1 MPTLELYNI
10 VHKAKLLRQAERVS
24 SVDQSI
30 SISMHQYELQLESV
44 YHTPIWTA
52 TGICCVLDMSDHKGF
67 GEAEPWSQDGDLR
80 LESEV
85 REETRC
91 ISLGQ
96 A

>member
-1 MPTLELYNI
+1 VKLDL
-10 VHKAKLLRQAERVS
+10 LLRQAEQVS

-30 SISMHQYELQLESV
+30 SISTRRYKPQLESV

-52 TGICCVLDMSDHKGF
+52 TGIHCVLDMSDHKGF
-67 GEAEPWSQDGDLR
+67 SEAEPWSQDGDLR
-80 LESEV
+80 LESKV

>member
-1 MPTLELYNI
+1 LL
-10 VHKAKLLRQAERVS
+10 VKLDLLLRPAERVS
-24 SVDQSI
+24 SVNQSI
-30 SISMHQYELQLESV
+30 SISMCRYEPQLESV

-52 TGICCVLDMSDHKGF
+52 TGIRCVLDMNDHKGF
-67 GEAEPWSQDGDLR
+67 GEAEPLSQDGDLR

-85 REETRC
+85 REKTRC

>member
-1 MPTLELYNI
+1 
-10 VHKAKLLRQAERVS
+10 
-24 SVDQSI
+24 
-30 SISMHQYELQLESV
+30 
-44 YHTPIWTA
+44 
-52 TGICCVLDMSDHKGF
+52 MSDHKGF
-67 GEAEPWSQDGDLR
+67 GEAEPWFQDGDLR

>member
-1 MPTLELYNI
+1 MVKLDL
-10 VHKAKLLRQAERVS
+10 LLRQAEQVS
-24 SVDQSI
+24 SIDQSI
-30 SISMHQYELQLESV
+30 SISTRRYELQLESV
-44 YHTPIWTA
+44 YHDHVPIWTA
-52 TGICCVLDMSDHKGF
+52 TGIRCVLNMSNHKGF
-67 GEAEPWSQDGDLR
+67 SEAKPWSQDGDLR

>member
-1 MPTLELYNI
+1 
-10 VHKAKLLRQAERVS
+10 VLRRAEQVS

-30 SISMHQYELQLESV
+30 SISTCRYEPQLESV
-44 YHTPIWTA
+44 YHGPIWTT

-80 LESEV
+80 LESKV
-85 REETRC
+85 REETGC

>member
-1 MPTLELYNI
+1 MC
-10 VHKAKLLRQAERVS
+10 
-24 SVDQSI
+24 
-30 SISMHQYELQLESV
+30 QYELQLESV
-44 YHTPIWTA
+44 YHAPICTT
-52 TGICCVLDMSDHKGF
+52 TGIHHVLNMSDHEGF

-80 LESEV
+80 FESEV